1 MLIFLGFSMIAVFMY
16 LILSKRL
23 APTLALILVPLAFA
37 LVVSATGVGQ
47 LGKDG
52 IVGSIMASVK
62 DFAPTATL
70 LFFAI
75 IFFGTMIDVGLFDP
89 LIRLILRAV
98 GNDPVKLVVGTAL
111 LAGAVSLDG
120 DGSTTFIITV
130 SALLPI
136 YLRLGMSPVTL
147 TVVANLANGVLNI
160 LPWGGPTIR
169 AATVLKV
176 SPSALFNPMVPGM
189 VLGIVAVIVLAY
201 FLGRSERKRLAA
213 AGRTL
218 DLVTQPGPDMA
229 SALDPNRPTLRPKLI
244 WFNLAL
250 TVALLTLLGLDVLP
264 LALVFIAA
272 TAIALV
278 VNFPMQED
286 QLASIKSHATSIVSV
301 VAMVFAAA
309 VLVGVLSGTGMVT
322 AMAKGIVAA
331 VPAPLGPWFAVI
343 TGLLSMPLTFF
354 LTNDAFYF
362 GILPILTEAA
372 GHYGVTPVE
381 MARASIVGQP
391 VHMASPLVPALLL
404 LVSLARVNL
413 ADHHRKVL
421 WRAVVCSLVM
431 LGTAIGL
438 GVITIGGATLLSDN
452 VRAMFGGPVAIV
464 IYSLVAVIVGGVV
477 VSRVRAW
484 RRRPASAVHAEDVYA
499 AVEPVEGLGTEAV
512 VLEAEGVLAN
522 AEPATG
528 KARA

>member
-16 LILSKRL
+16 LILAKRL
-23 APTLALILVPLAFA
+23 TPTLALVLVPLSFA
-37 LVVSATGVGQ
+37 LVVTATGVGQ
-47 LGKDG
+47 PGEDG
-52 IVGSIMASVK
+52 VVDSIMSSIK

-89 LIRLILRAV
+89 LIRFILKAV
-98 GNDPVKLVVGTAL
+98 RNDPVRLVVATAV
-111 LAGAVSLDG
+111 LAGVVSLDG

-136 YLRLGMSPVTL
+136 YLKLGMSPVVL

-176 SPSALFNPMVPGM
+176 SPSELFNPMVPGM
-189 VLGIVAVIVLAY
+189 VAGILTVVGLAY
-201 FLGRSERKRLAA
+201 LLGRSERKRLLAS
-213 AGRTL
+213 GRTL
-218 DLVTQPGPDMA
+218 SNVASSMTKVPVGAGGGGGSVGLGPDDDRADAPSNDLV
-229 SALDPNRPTLRPKLI
+229 SSLDPNRATLRPKLI
-244 WFNLAL
+244 WFNLGL

-264 LALVFIAA
+264 LSLVFIGA

-278 VNFPMQED
+278 VNFPKPED

-309 VLVGVLSGTGMVT
+309 VLVGVLSGTGMVS
-322 AMAKGIVAA
+322 AMANAIVAA
-331 VPAPLGPWFAVI
+331 VPPELGPWFAVI
-343 TGLLSMPLTFF
+343 TGVLSMPLTFF

-372 GHYGVTPVE
+372 AHYDIAPVE
-381 MARASIVGQP
+381 MARASIIGQP
-391 VHMASPLVPALLL
+391 VHMTSPLVPALLL

-413 ADHHRKVL
+413 ADHHKKVI
-421 WRAVVCSLVM
+421 WRSVVCSLVM
-431 LGTAIGL
+431 LVTAICF
-438 GVITIGGATLLSDN
+438 GVIPIG
-452 VRAMFGGPVAIV
+452 
-464 IYSLVAVIVGGVV
+464 
-477 VSRVRAW
+477 
-484 RRRPASAVHAEDVYA
+484 
-499 AVEPVEGLGTEAV
+499 
-512 VLEAEGVLAN
+512 
-522 AEPATG
+522 
-528 KARA
+528 